1 MTKPNNPAVK
11 VNKINKEDKKKAKE
25 HNRSYPTTVKWTY
38 EEMIQIQLRANAL
51 GVTRAEY
58 LRLKGLQPIGSIKQM
73 QKLEKTRQTAI
84 AVCAGILKEFNSQG
98 VNLNQ
103 ATKAINSGKL
113 EGRSID
119 HCLEKINEIK
129 KVNQQI
135 LDSITDLRAT
145 L

>member
-1 MTKPNNPAVK
+1 MKTS
-11 VNKINKEDKKKAKE
+11 DKKVKE
-25 HNRSYPTTVKWTY
+25 HNRNYSTTVKWTG
-38 EEMIQIQLRANAL
+38 EELIQLQLRANAL
-51 GVTRAEY
+51 GITRAEY

-73 QKLEKTRQTAI
+73 QRLEKTRQMAI

-119 HCLEKINEIK
+119 NYLEKIKEIG

-135 LDSITDLRAT
+135 LNSIAELRAT

>member
-1 MTKPNNPAVK
+1 LKAD
-11 VNKINKEDKKKAKE
+11 KEKAKQ
-25 HNRSYPTTVKWTY
+25 HNRNYPTTIKWTY
-38 EEMIQIQLRANAL
+38 EEMIQLQLRASAL

-58 LRLKGLQPIGSIKQM
+58 LRLKGLQPIGTIKQM
-73 QKLEKTRQTAI
+73 QKLERSRQAAI
-84 AVCAGILKEFNSQG
+84 VVCAGILKEFNRQG

-119 HCLEKINEIK
+119 HCLEKINEIR

-135 LDSITDLRAT
+135 LNSIADLRAT

>member
-1 MTKPNNPAVK
+1 MKAS
-11 VNKINKEDKKKAKE
+11 DKKVKE
-25 HNRSYPTTVKWTY
+25 GNRNYSTTVKWTG
-38 EEMIQIQLRANAL
+38 EELIQLQLRASAL

-84 AVCAGILKEFNSQG
+84 TVCAGILKEFNRQG

-119 HCLEKINEIK
+119 HCLEDISEIRKINQEIL
-129 KVNQQI
+129 N
-135 LDSITDLRAT
+135 SIANLRAT

>member
-1 MTKPNNPAVK
+1 MKASNKKVK
-11 VNKINKEDKKKAKE
+11 K
-25 HNRSYPTTVKWTY
+25 HNRNYPTTVKWTG
-38 EEMIQIQLRANAL
+38 EELIELQLRASAL

-73 QKLEKTRQTAI
+73 QRLEKTRQTAI

-119 HCLEKINEIK
+119 HCLEIINEIR

-135 LDSITDLRAT
+135 LDSITELRAS